1 MRKKPLLAVAVCTAA
16 LTGASAS
23 AAFASEVIGP
33 PGSLTPNEAAL
44 SHANS
49 ICVFSGLNDN
59 PGSTNPEDPGG
70 IVQSYGFSFVSKGL
84 KAVVPSPG
92 ATVEDGGCRG
102 GGIRLTPAPAS
113 GPTFIHPKPRRLA
126 RTGSPPP
133 PSGVR
138 QPSGVSRLATR

>member
-16 LTGASAS
+16 LAGASAS

-33 PGSLTPNEAAL
+33 PGSGRENLAAT

-59 PGSTNPEDPGG
+59 PGSTNPANPGG

-84 KAVVPSPG
+84 KAFVPSPG
-92 ATVEDGGCRG
+92 EACGPGSNPD
-102 GGIRLTPAPAS
+102 RLP
-113 GPTFIHPKPRRLA
+113 
-126 RTGSPPP
+126 
-133 PSGVR
+133 
-138 QPSGVSRLATR
+138 

>member
-1 MRKKPLLAVAVCTAA
+1 MHKKPLLAVAVCTAA

-44 SHANS
+44 LHANS

-59 PGSTNPEDPGG
+59 PGSTNPENPGG
-70 IVQSYGFSFVSKGL
+70 IVQSYGYSFVSKGL

-92 ATVEDGGCRG
+92 ESCGPGSNPKRG
-102 GGIRLTPAPAS
+102 TPP
-113 GPTFIHPKPRRLA
+113 FK
-126 RTGSPPP
+126 
-133 PSGVR
+133 
-138 QPSGVSRLATR
+138 